1 MSDDNN
7 GNGYA
12 GRDVATQ
19 MKIMAWFSKNKAS
32 LLQFESR
39 NKVCEALLA
48 DTGLSISLYMCGQYE
63 KALGISRSAGNGRL
77 KPGTNKSKSA
87 EVLARALYAVMQ
99 ELLNV
104 MEEAAIVD
112 GVIPHDQW
120 EQHMKAVKT
129 IAQRQNMKSLNT
141 DSVPEATVAKTVNT

>member
-1 MSDDNN
+1 MSDNNN

-19 MKIMAWFSKNKAS
+19 MRIMAWFNNNKAS

-39 NKVCEALLA
+39 SKVCEALLA
-48 DTGLSISLYMCGQYE
+48 DTGLSISTYMCGQYE

-99 ELLNV
+99 ELDNL
-104 MEEAAIVD
+104 MREAASIES
-112 GVIPHDQW
+112 VIPLDQW
-120 EQHMKAVKT
+120 DQHMHAVKT
-129 IAQRQNMKSLNT
+129 VAQRRSTKSLNT
-141 DSVPEATVAKTVNT
+141 DTVPVTPET

>member
-1 MSDDNN
+1 MSDNNN

-19 MKIMAWFSKNKAS
+19 MRIMAWFNNNKAS

-39 NKVCEALLA
+39 SKVCEALLA
-48 DTGLSISLYMCGQYE
+48 DTGLSISTYMCGQYE

-99 ELLNV
+99 ELKTLRI
-104 MEEAAIVD
+104 MD
-112 GVIPHDQW
+112 TVIPPEQW
-120 EQHMKAVKT
+120 EQHMNAVKT
-129 IAQRQNMKSLNT
+129 VAQRRSTKSLNT
-141 DSVPEATVAKTVNT
+141 DTVPVTPET

>member
-7 GNGYA
+7 GSGYA

-19 MKIMAWFSKNKAS
+19 MKIMAWFNKNKAS

-39 NKVCEALLA
+39 SKVCEALLA

-63 KALGISRSAGNGRL
+63 KALGISRSAGSGRL
-77 KPGTNKSKSA
+77 KPGTDKSKSA

-99 ELLNV
+99 ELKTLRI
-104 MEEAAIVD
+104 MD
-112 GVIPHDQW
+112 TVIPPEQW
-120 EQHMKAVKT
+120 EQHMNAVKT
-129 IAQRQNMKSLNT
+129 VAQRRGIKSLDT
-141 DSVPEATVAKTVNT
+141 DSVPATPEA

>member
-1 MSDDNN
+1 MSDNN
-7 GNGYA
+7 GKDYA

-19 MKIMAWFSKNKAS
+19 MKLMAWFNKNKAS
-32 LLQFESR
+32 LLQYESR
-39 NKVCEALLA
+39 SEVCKALFA

-99 ELLNV
+99 ELDNL
-104 MEEAAIVD
+104 MQEAASIEN
-112 GVIPHDQW
+112 VIPLDQW
-120 EQHMKAVKT
+120 EQHMNAVKT
-129 IAQRQNMKSLNT
+129 VAQRRSTKSLDT
-141 DSVPEATVAKTVNT
+141 DAVPVAPEA

>member
-1 MSDDNN
+1 MSDDN

-12 GRDVATQ
+12 SRDVATQ
-19 MKIMAWFSKNKAS
+19 MRIMAWFNNNKAS

-39 NKVCEALLA
+39 SEVCDALLA

-99 ELLNV
+99 ELDNL
-104 MEEAAIVD
+104 MREAASIES
-112 GVIPHDQW
+112 VIPLDQW
-120 EQHMKAVKT
+120 DQHMSAVKT
-129 IAQRQNMKSLNT
+129 IAQRRSMKSLDT
-141 DSVPEATVAKTVNT
+141 DTVPVTPEA

>member
-1 MSDDNN
+1 MSDNNN
-7 GNGYA
+7 GKDYA

-19 MKIMAWFSKNKAS
+19 MKLMAWFSKNKSS

-39 NKVCEALLA
+39 SEVCKALLA

-99 ELLNV
+99 ELDNL
-104 MEEAAIVD
+104 MREAASIES
-112 GVIPHDQW
+112 VIPLDQW
-120 EQHMKAVKT
+120 DQHMHAVKT
-129 IAQRQNMKSLNT
+129 VAQRRSTKSLDT
-141 DSVPEATVAKTVNT
+141 DSVPVAPET